1 MKVIICGA
9 GQVGFSIARYLAQE
23 GNDVTVIDHSAE
35 LTRKIADTLD
45 VKAVTGHAAHP
56 AILEMAGANDAELLI
71 AVTHADEVNMIACQ
85 VGHSLFNITTKI
97 ARIRQQGYLDSQ
109 WADLYTR
116 DNVPIDVVISPERE
130 IARSIAR
137 RLEVPGT
144 FDMISLVDDRV
155 KLVGVRI
162 FESCPIIQ
170 TPLRQLTQLFPD
182 LNVVIIGVVR
192 GNKSFIPESDDQ
204 LEAGDEVYF
213 VVDANHMK
221 RALSA
226 FGHEEVEAR
235 RIVIFGGGNI
245 GEYLAGQIEQ
255 EHRNVNLKIIEFD
268 KTRAEI
274 VARSL
279 KRSVVLQGSVLDGD
293 VLDEANVAAAE
304 TVIAVTNDDETNI
317 LASLLAKNKG
327 SKRVITLVNNE
338 SYIPLIPA
346 LGIDVLVG
354 PRAITV
360 SSILHH
366 VRRGRIH
373 SVHSLREG
381 FGELIEADAIET
393 SGIVGKPLQDA
404 KMPEGVIVGAV
415 VRAGKVIV
423 PRGTTVIE
431 TGDRVVLFA
440 RPDAVRQV
448 EKMFSVRLEYF

>member
-9 GQVGFSIARYLAQE
+9 GQVGFSIARYLSSE

-45 VKAVTGHAAHP
+45 VKTVTGHASHP
-56 AILEMAGANDAELLI
+56 AILEMAGANDAELI
-71 AVTHADEVNMIACQ
+71 VAVTHADEVNMIACQ
-85 VGHSLFNITTKI
+85 IGHSLFNITTKI
-97 ARIRQQGYLDSQ
+97 ARIRQQGYLESK

-116 DNVPIDVVISPERE
+116 DNIPIDVVISPERE

-144 FDMISLVDDRV
+144 FDMIGLVDDKV
-155 KLVGVRI
+155 KLAGVQI
-162 FESCPIIQ
+162 HETCPIIL

-192 GNKSFIPESDDQ
+192 ANRSFIPEADDQ

-213 VVDANHMK
+213 VADAKHLK
-221 RALSA
+221 RALTA

-235 RIVIFGGGNI
+235 RIVVFGGGNI
-245 GEYLAGQIEQ
+245 GEFLAQQIEHD
-255 EHRNVNLKIIEFD
+255 HRNVNLKIVEFD
-268 KTRAEI
+268 KKRAEN
-274 VARSL
+274 VARNL
-279 KRSVVLQGSVLDGD
+279 KRSVVLQGSVLDGN

-327 SKRVITLVNNE
+327 CKRVVTLVNNE
-338 SYIPLIPA
+338 SYMPLIPA

-360 SSILHH
+360 SSILHY

-373 SVHSLREG
+373 SVHTLRDG

-393 SGIVGKPLQDA
+393 SGIVGKPLQEA
-404 KMPEGVIVGAV
+404 KLPEGVIVGAV
-415 VRAGKVIV
+415 VRDGLVIV
-423 PRGTTVIE
+423 PRGTTIIE

-440 RPDAVRQV
+440 LTDAVRQV